1 MLDNFN
7 NDQEDFQ
14 NSNPFDTELWELESL
29 KKFLLF
35 FFLYIYFIFILL
47 KSHYCPEIP
56 KLLTVFEEGFE
67 EIDFLDLDNF
77 MKIDYDDMIALNFA
91 KIKVIIIFYFLKI
104 LQNSRKK
111 QLLPKILLRK

>member
-1 MLDNFN
+1 MQLIHKKSKTDSRVLDNFN

-29 KKFLLF
+29 RKSNL
-35 FFLYIYFIFILL
+35 FFLYILLYTPL

-56 KLLTVFEEGFE
+56 KLLKVFEEGFE

-77 MKIDYDDMIALNFA
+77 MKIDYDDMIALNFE
-91 KIKVIIIFYFLKI
+91 KIKVILFFYFLEI
-104 LQNSRKK
+104 QNF
-111 QLLPKILLRK
+111 